1 MVAENY
7 ISNRRGTTRSSF
19 SLLSPPGNPSSRL
32 TAAAGELLIQT
43 TAGAPAF
50 LGSADLDL
58 GAGFGSEAVN
68 KFSNR
73 FFHLLGQFG
82 TVTAPFAGATVV
94 GDSLLKATQ
103 PGFEGGAGPVLTV
116 TDMAGPATNLSLAG
130 MAGRWYGMRSVVAV
144 PGLGEF
150 SRGVGFAGFLYAS
163 INIPTTLDQ
172 SFFIGGLAA
181 PSGALASGPDP
192 SLAGLSGA
200 MAIVKLAGDPTW
212 NAFARIPGGGASKF
226 AIGPAVATGTT
237 YQFFIEASSISGA
250 VRFTV
255 LDASSTILGQ
265 IAFPG
270 AAFGGAANHY
280 HFDAGAYTAVAAAR
294 DFNFFRMSAVRF
306 DSYDI

>member
-1 MVAENY
+1 MVAENFF
-7 ISNRRGTTRSSF
+7 RDWRGTSRPSF
-19 SLLSPPGNPSSRL
+19 SLILPTASSRL
-32 TAAAGELLIQT
+32 TASAGELLVET

-58 GAGFGSEAVN
+58 GAGFNAEVVN

-73 FFHLLGQFG
+73 FYHLLGQYG
-82 TVTAPFAGATVV
+82 TATAPFFGATVV

-103 PGFEGGAGPVLTV
+103 PGFEGGAGPVLTA
-116 TDMAGPATNLSLAG
+116 TDLPGPATNLSLAG
-130 MAGRWYGMRSVVAV
+130 MAGRWYGMRSIVAV
-144 PGLGEF
+144 PGVGEF
-150 SRGVGFAGFLYAS
+150 SRGVGLAGFLYAS

-172 SFFIGGLAA
+172 SFFIGGLEDV
-181 PSGALASGPDP
+181 SGALASGPDP
-192 SLAGLSGA
+192 SAAAMSGA

-212 NAFARIPGGGASKF
+212 NAFARAPGSAVPSKI

-237 YQFFIEASSISGA
+237 YQLFIEASSTSGA

-255 LDASSTILGQ
+255 LDAASTVLGQ
-265 IAFPG
+265 IVFPG

-280 HFDAGAYTAVAAAR
+280 HFNVGAYTAVAAAR
-294 DFNFFRMSAVRF
+294 DFDFFSMSAVRF